1 VASNEELVMNYW
13 LQFWWMSPIALSI
26 CVTANTLGVSG
37 AALFWPFYT
46 LVFPLLGHHLEPVQ
60 AVEVGIMTEIFGF
73 IVRRPLSG
81 APA

>member
-1 VASNEELVMNYW
+1 MEIGYW

-37 AALFWPFYT
+37 AALFLPFYT
-46 LVFPLLGHHLEPVQ
+46 LIFPLLGHHLEPVQ

-73 IVRRPLSG
+73 MSSTT
-81 APA
+81 AF